1 MTQEEKDLLLKDLY
15 ARIPHGVKILHQ
27 GWNYEWNQELST
39 LERVTGIDERFIYT
53 KVINDNGE
61 EYTSGRHTIS
71 LYDDKPYLFPL
82 SSMTEEQYESLR
94 ESGILSN
101 CSYSYEYANP
111 HIHGVSFIFKEFK
124 TYSLELIEWLNKNHF
139 DYRGLIEKGLAI
151 DCTNLNIY

>member
-1 MTQEEKDLLLKDLY
+1 MTQEEKNLLLRDLCGRLPY
-15 ARIPHGVKILHQ
+15 GVKC
-27 GWNYEWNQELST
+27 YKMTYKPELAEEVICMLRNSSHNCVQLGT
-39 LERVTGIDERFIYT
+39 FLYKLEHI
-53 KVINDNGE
+53 
-61 EYTSGRHTIS
+61 
-71 LYDDKPYLFPL
+71 KPYLFPL
-82 SSMTEEQYESLR
+82 SSMTEEQYKSLE

-101 CSYSYEYANP
+101 CSHSYEYVNP